1 LGEQAIPEAAVIEKA
16 VVHGAS
22 GGKVLLVRH
31 WRAAGKVNYYV
42 SLVGKCENLSEIA
55 VPVMFQAPCH
65 GWFLFPIWSPCFVW
79 QSRG

>member
-1 LGEQAIPEAAVIEKA
+1 
-16 VVHGAS
+16 
-22 GGKVLLVRH
+22 
-31 WRAAGKVNYYV
+31 VNYYV

-79 QSRG
+79 QS